1 MKKANLEKIELSEGS
16 SFHMS
21 YNKAPLLCHQD
32 FWHFHPEFEIV
43 YVPHGKGKRFVGDRI
58 SEFAD
63 GDLVL
68 LGPNIPHNAF
78 NFGFESAGYEEYV
91 IQFRSEHIARMTDI
105 FPEFSR
111 IARLLAG
118 AETGIAI
125 TGEAKH
131 RIGRVIREMYQL
143 NCFSRLMQLFFV
155 LREMSLL
162 SQVEDLEAK
171 KFLSVDPAQVR
182 RIGMVYQIIQR
193 DYQQELST
201 RQVAGELAM
210 TESSFCRWFRH
221 STGKTFKQALTEMR
235 IQKACTLLTHSD
247 HSVGSVASLSGFN
260 NISLFNRMFKDAIH
274 MTPNKY
280 RRSIGVR
287 VEYALILCLAVLLTL
302 AAQTQTVLGQ
312 LPVIKASSRHVSIND
327 GGYLD
332 KDAWNLSPK
341 VRPDVYTADRTRQT
355 KWVTFYTDIDS
366 IRVKVKPGTKFDF
379 VILLNGTDSC
389 YTRIASA
396 LPAVQIAS
404 VGADTIPFEL
414 TAYNAIKVRALIN
427 DKDTLNLHF
436 DVGSFNIYT
445 IKKPGKVDKLQM
457 GTMVLNHP
465 AISHSA
471 LTSNG
476 MDGKFGW
483 ELFEGKLVEIDY
495 DRMLLIIHS
504 QRPGSLR
511 GYVRMPLQFI
521 RSYVCVKAGFKKDGV
536 KYSGD
541 FMLDTGSDQAVIVD
555 SVWASR
561 GKLAQG
567 LHVMRESVL
576 KDPRGAQYM
585 TRVVMAPK
593 MMIGKFALDSVPTM
607 VLGSLNPTGMEL
619 NFFGND
625 LLKRF
630 NIILDFQHDYIY
642 MKPNK
647 LMGVRYRE
655 QS

>member
-1 MKKANLEKIELSEGS
+1 MKKANLEKIEPAEGS
-16 SFHMS
+16 SFHMA

-58 SEFAD
+58 SQFTD

-78 NFGFESAGYEEYV
+78 NFGFESTEYEEYV
-91 IQFRSEHIARMTDI
+91 IQFRSEHIARMTDS

-111 IARLLAG
+111 VARLLAG

-131 RIGRVIREMYQL
+131 RIGRLIKEMYQL
-143 NCFSRLMQLFFV
+143 NCFFRLMQLFFV

-162 SQVEDLEAK
+162 THVEDLEAK
-171 KFLSVDPAQVR
+171 KFLSVDAVHVR
-182 RIGMVYQIIQR
+182 RIEMVYQIIQK

-235 IQKACTLLTHSD
+235 IQKACALLTHSD
-247 HSVGSVASLSGFN
+247 QSIASVASMAGFN
-260 NISLFNRMFKDAIH
+260 NISLFNRFFKDIVQ

-280 RRSIGVR
+280 RRSIGIKMTI
-287 VEYALILCLAVLLTL
+287 ACLLLVL
-302 AAQTQTVLGQ
+302 AGRTVLGQ
-312 LPVIKASSRHVSIND
+312 LPVIKASSKHVSIND
-327 GGYLD
+327 GGFLD
-332 KDAWNLSPK
+332 KDAWNLDPTL
-341 VRPDVYTADRTRQT
+341 RPDVYTADRTRQT

-366 IRVKVKPGTKFDF
+366 ISVKVKPGTRYNFI
-379 VILLNGTDSC
+379 ILLNGRDSC
-389 YTRIASA
+389 YTQIASA
-396 LPAVQIAS
+396 IPPASTAPAGVVAN
-404 VGADTIPFEL
+404 DTIPFEL
-414 TAYNAIKVRALIN
+414 TAYNAIKVRAVVN

-436 DVGSFNIYT
+436 DIGSFSIHT
-445 IKKPGKVDKLQM
+445 IKKLDKVYKLQM
-457 GTMVLNHP
+457 GTLVLNSP
-465 AISHSA
+465 AIGHTNFTA
-471 LTSNG
+471 HD
-476 MDGKFGW
+476 MDGRFGW
-483 ELFEGKLVEIDY
+483 DLFEGKQVEIDY
-495 DRMLLIIHS
+495 DKGLLIIHARS
-504 QRPGSLR
+504 PRGLR
-511 GYVRMPLQFI
+511 GYTRTPLQFI
-521 RSYVCVKAGFKKDGV
+521 RSYVCIKGSFTKENK

-555 SVWASR
+555 STWASR
-561 GKLAQG
+561 GDFPRDLR
-567 LHVMRESVL
+567 LLRTSVL

-585 TRVVMAPK
+585 TRVVLAPK
-593 MMIGKFALDSVPTM
+593 LRIDKYALDSVPTM
-607 VLGSLNPTGMEL
+607 VLGSLNPTHMEL
-619 NFFGND
+619 NLFGND

-630 NIILDFQHDYIY
+630 NIILDLQHDYLY
-642 MKPNK
+642 LKPNK